1 MQNTMPYLEN
11 FPVPFIEIEE
21 TDSTNR
27 YLSEY
32 CRNHKVDE
40 FTTVSTTKQTAGKGQ
55 MGNRW
60 ESEPGKNLTCSFVV
74 YPTFI
79 EAKNQFIISQIVS
92 LSIKEELE
100 QWIEHI
106 SIKWPNDI
114 YWKEKKICGI
124 LIENDLTG
132 SSISKCIV
140 GFGLNI
146 NQQEFRSDA
155 PNPVSLY
162 QITGKEHDQLLILS
176 GIMQRLKAYYMRLQ
190 HETINIESSE
200 KDYITKKYE
209 KSLFRKEGF
218 HRYTDQG
225 GEFLAHLVRVEPD
238 GRLILEDTSGRTRL
252 YLFKEVHYI
261 L

>member
-1 MQNTMPYLEN
+1 MQNTMLYLDN
-11 FPVPFIEIEE
+11 FPVPLIEIEE

-32 CRNHKVDE
+32 CRNHTVDE

-162 QITGKEHDQLLILS
+162 QITGKEHDQRLILS
-176 GIMQRLKAYYMRLQ
+176 GIMQRMKAYYMRLQ
-190 HETINIESSE
+190 YETKHTENSENI
-200 KDYITKKYE
+200 YITKKYAT
-209 KSLFRKEGF
+209 SLFRKEGF
-218 HRYTDQG
+218 HQYADEE
-225 GEFLAHLVRVEPD
+225 GEFLARLVRVEPD
-238 GRLILEDTSGRTRL
+238 GRFIIEDTSGRIRS